1 LKEAKTVKT
10 TPSAAYTPGMMLD
23 LLGFATALLLI
34 LFGITLI
41 GVGGFYFFQIIRE
54 CFRAKPV
61 VALEKKAAVAM
72 QAADLGWLAI
82 VCGPVFGVAIFSL
95 VLLGTLFLGPPPEG
109 RFEIPK
115 LLVIMVGVG
124 AVAGA
129 ITAGA
134 FWASSALLGNVR
146 KAAKRLRGVRDPEFD
161 GPF

>member
-1 LKEAKTVKT
+1 VR
-10 TPSAAYTPGMMLD
+10 AALLAVYTPRVMLN
-23 LLGFATALLLI
+23 LFGFGVFLLLI

-41 GVGGFYFFQIIRE
+41 GVGGFYFLRIVRE
-54 CFRAKPV
+54 YFRAKPF
-61 VALEKKAAVAM
+61 AAIEKKAAAAM

-82 VCGPVFGVAIFSL
+82 VCGPVFGVAVFL
-95 VLLGTLFLGPPPEG
+95 CVLLGTLFLGPPPEG
-109 RFEIPK
+109 LFEIPK

-134 FWASSALLGNVR
+134 FWSSSALLGNVR

>member
-1 LKEAKTVKT
+1 LKGAKTVRS
-10 TPSAAYTPGMMLD
+10 TPSAAYSPGILD
-23 LLGFATALLLI
+23 LLGFAAALLLI

-41 GVGGFYFFQIIRE
+41 GVGGFYFFRIIRE
-54 CFRAKPV
+54 YFRAKPF
-61 VALEKKAAVAM
+61 VAIERKAAAAM

-82 VCGPVFGVAIFSL
+82 VCGPLLGVVIFLL
-95 VLLGTLFLGPPPEG
+95 VLPLSLFLGPPPEG
-109 RFEIPK
+109 PLEIPK
-115 LLVIMVGVG
+115 LLVLMVGIG